1 MAKAKRDGKRIEDIV
16 ITKPAD
22 APQPIDLNLK
32 GEQVIIGLGGTL
44 TEGKAYKV
52 SADVAQVLIN
62 KGLATL
68 K

>member
-1 MAKAKRDGKRIEDIV
+1 MAKTKANKATEQIL
-16 ITKPAD
+16 TKPAD

-32 GEQVIIGLGGTL
+32 GVQVIIGLGGTL
-44 TEGKAYKV
+44 TDGKEYKV

-68 K
+68 KQ

>member
-1 MAKAKRDGKRIEDIV
+1 MAKTKANKATEQIL
-16 ITKPAD
+16 TKPAD
-22 APQPIDLNLK
+22 APQLIDLKLK

-44 TEGKAYKV
+44 TDGKEYKV

-68 K
+68 KQ